1 MKKLPPL
8 ALGLLLPVLVFAD
21 DEKEIT
27 MEDVPAGVKTAI
39 EGFIEAEAKGAT
51 IEEIEV
57 ETEDGVT
64 VYEFELKL
72 DGEEIEVEIG
82 ADGKIL
88 EIETDDDDDDD
99 DHEDDDDDE

>member
-8 ALGLLLPVLVFAD
+8 ALGFLLPVLAFAD

-27 MEDVPAGVKTAI
+27 MEEVPADVKTAI
-39 EGFIEAEAKGAT
+39 EGFIEAEAKGAA

-72 DGEEIEVEIG
+72 GGEEIG

-88 EIETDDDDDDD
+88 EVETDEDDDHEDEDDDDDD
-99 DHEDDDDDE
+99 E